1 MVKMLNILFFVI
13 GFLICWVLTKKPIQ
27 IKVHHVQETVQNK
40 ISDAEMR
47 ALEDEM
53 LKNKPE
59 EDKKFED
66 FDSRFGD
73 IMREVNETMGGSDR

>member
-27 IKVHHVQETVQNK
+27 IKVHHVQETVQNT

-47 ALEDEM
+47 ALEEDM

>member
-13 GFLICWVLTKKPIQ
+13 GFLICWVITKKPIQ

-47 ALEDEM
+47 ALEDAM
-53 LKNKPE
+53 LKEKPE

>member
-27 IKVHHVQETVQNK
+27 IKVHHVQETVQNT

-47 ALEDEM
+47 ALEDAM
-53 LKNKPE
+53 LKEKPE
-59 EDKKFED
+59 EDKKFDD

>member
-1 MVKMLNILFFVI
+1 MLNILFFVI

-27 IKVHHVQETVQNK
+27 IKVHHVQETVQNT

-47 ALEDEM
+47 ALEDAM
-53 LKNKPE
+53 LKEKPE

>member
-1 MVKMLNILFFVI
+1 MLNILFFVI

-27 IKVHHVQETVQNK
+27 IKVHHVQETVQNT

-47 ALEDEM
+47 ALEDAM
-53 LKNKPE
+53 LKDKPE

>member
-1 MVKMLNILFFVI
+1 MLNILFFVI
-13 GFLICWVLTKKPIQ
+13 GFLICWVITKKPIQ

-47 ALEDEM
+47 ALEDAM
-53 LKNKPE
+53 LKEKPE

>member
-1 MVKMLNILFFVI
+1 MVKMLNVLFFVI
-13 GFLICWVLTKKPIQ
+13 GFLICWIITKKPIQ
-27 IKVHHVQETVQNK
+27 IKVHHVQEIVQNK

-53 LKNKPE
+53 LKEKPE

-66 FDSRFGD
+66 FNSRFGD

>member
-13 GFLICWVLTKKPIQ
+13 GFLICWVITKKPIQ
-27 IKVHHVQETVQNK
+27 IKVHHVHETVQNK
-40 ISDAEMR
+40 ISNAEMR
-47 ALEDEM
+47 ALEEEM

>member
-47 ALEDEM
+47 ALEEDM

>member
-27 IKVHHVQETVQNK
+27 IKVHHVQETVQNT

-47 ALEDEM
+47 ALEDAM
-53 LKNKPE
+53 LKEKPE

>member
-13 GFLICWVLTKKPIQ
+13 GFLICWVITKKPIQ

-47 ALEDEM
+47 ALEEEM

>member
-13 GFLICWVLTKKPIQ
+13 GFLICWVITKKPIQ

-47 ALEDEM
+47 ALEDAM
-53 LKNKPE
+53 LKEKPE
-59 EDKKFED
+59 EDKKFDD

>member
-13 GFLICWVLTKKPIQ
+13 GFLICWVITKKPIQ
-27 IKVHHVQETVQNK
+27 IKVHHVQENVQNNVTA
-40 ISDAEMR
+40 AEMS
-47 ALEDEM
+47 ALEEEM
-53 LKNKPE
+53 LKEKPE

>member
-47 ALEDEM
+47 ALEDAM
-53 LKNKPE
+53 LKEKPE

>member
-1 MVKMLNILFFVI
+1 MLNILFFVI
-13 GFLICWVLTKKPIQ
+13 GFLICWVITKKPIQ
-27 IKVHHVQETVQNK
+27 IKVHHVQETVQNT

-47 ALEDEM
+47 ALEDAM
-53 LKNKPE
+53 LKDKPE

>member
-1 MVKMLNILFFVI
+1 MLNILFFVI
-13 GFLICWVLTKKPIQ
+13 GFLICWVITKKPIQ
-27 IKVHHVQETVQNK
+27 IKVHHVQETVQNT

-47 ALEDEM
+47 ALEDAM
-53 LKNKPE
+53 LKEKPE

>member
-13 GFLICWVLTKKPIQ
+13 GFLICWVITKKPIQ

-40 ISDAEMR
+40 ISNAEMR
-47 ALEDEM
+47 ALEEEM

>member
-1 MVKMLNILFFVI
+1 MLNVLFFVI

-27 IKVHHVQETVQNK
+27 IKVHHVHETVQNNVTA
-40 ISDAEMR
+40 AEMR
-47 ALEDEM
+47 ALEEEM
-53 LKNKPE
+53 LQNKPE

-66 FDSRFGD
+66 FDSKFGD

>member
-1 MVKMLNILFFVI
+1 MLNILFFVI

-47 ALEDEM
+47 ALEDAM
-53 LKNKPE
+53 LKEKPE

>member
-27 IKVHHVQETVQNK
+27 IKVHHVQETIQNK

-47 ALEDEM
+47 ALEEEM

>member
-27 IKVHHVQETVQNK
+27 IKVHHVQETVQNT

-47 ALEDEM
+47 ALEDAM
-53 LKNKPE
+53 LKDKPE

>member
-13 GFLICWVLTKKPIQ
+13 GFLICWVITKKPIQ